1 MITLQA
7 GQTFEINDSL
17 LTDFPWHEFTNVARF
32 VMEWSAGPYPD
43 IELIL
48 ESDLVTKLVACL
60 SLEQVAECRLPTMGI
75 RRLQFSSLTAENVR
89 SLQWEQVNYRIC
101 DVDFEEPVLMFKTG
115 QIQILAAL

>member
-17 LTDFPWHEFTNVARF
+17 LADFPWHEFTNVTRF
-32 VMEWSAGPYPD
+32 VMEWSAGSFPD

-48 ESDLVTKLVACL
+48 KSDLATNLVACL
-60 SLEQVAECRLPTMGI
+60 SLEQVAECRLPAMGI

-89 SLQWEQVNYRIC
+89 SQQWEQVNYRIF
-101 DVDFEEPVLMFKTG
+101 DTDFEEPVLMFKTG